1 MSEVGV
7 KSCFFI
13 GHRDAPD
20 HLAVLL
26 QKVVSTHVK
35 EYGVTEFVVGH
46 YGRFDCLAAKAVLAV
61 KKEEPKVRLS
71 LLLCHHPAERPIKI
85 PEGFD
90 GLYYPP
96 GMEKVPRRLAI
107 VRANRYM
114 VDHADFLIAYA
125 LHPASNARQLV
136 EYANRRAKKGAIRVT
151 NLAQPGQNER

>member
-1 MSEVGV
+1 MQPRAHADGATTCV
-7 KSCFFI
+7 
-13 GHRDAPD
+13 R
-20 HLAVLL
+20 LW
-26 QKVVSTHVK
+26 
-35 EYGVTEFVVGH
+35 
-46 YGRFDCLAAKAVLAV
+46 RCLFSYEGL
-61 KKEEPKVRLS
+61 PKVRLS